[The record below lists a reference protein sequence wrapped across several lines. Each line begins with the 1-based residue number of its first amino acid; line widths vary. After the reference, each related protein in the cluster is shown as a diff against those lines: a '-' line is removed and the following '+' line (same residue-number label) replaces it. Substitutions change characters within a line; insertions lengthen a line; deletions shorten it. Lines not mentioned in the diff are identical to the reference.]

1 MKEEERRHWK
11 KKKKKKQFWARDM
24 IFIISE
30 ISDRNI
36 IPEISL
42 VSLVLPFFK
51 RPICDI
57 GSGAEPQKKSSQKKR
72 TFLYLLQNTNR
83 IGHTL
88 RRVSGGKRRKRERNA
103 HVFLSSS
110 QREKESFFLS
120 CHHRLSKKRFE
131 QRWLFNVIPTVCLF
145 CCWDSLKRRER
156 VYESFSSW
164 VHRKTT
170 TETTTTRR

>member
-1 MKEEERRHWK
+1 MMRGK
-11 KKKKKKQFWARDM
+11 KKKRRRKKTFLGFGRSWSTDLLTD
-24 IFIISE
+24 FYH
-30 ISDRNI
+30 RNI
-36 IPEISL
+36 WNISRP
-42 VSLVLPFFK
+42 PFFYA
-51 RPICDI
+51 I
-57 GSGAEPQKKSSQKKR
+57 GSARNQKKSSQNKR
-72 TFLYLLQNTNR
+72 TFQYLLQNNNC

-88 RRVSGGKRRKRERNA
+88 RRVSGRKRRKRERNA

-131 QRWLFNVIPTVCLF
+131 QKWLFNFIPTVCWF